1 MDNSGTFKLYL
12 LALFPGFFAYHLLHS
27 LGYLPYFGWFG
38 ALIAAGSACMLAASV
53 MRALR
58 NPIIER
64 NYFIIVSSVYGL
76 FLYCSAIILWNH
88 LISIESYI
96 TKDGLIWSATNII
109 LMLGFFLI
117 GCRLNPKI
125 NNLTGLCIALSYA
138 MFAVGTYYFYNST
151 NYTII
156 LPVPEGAD
164 PESVASYQSMA
175 MCVLYMTLTM
185 SVFISTRFIKSM
197 AMLASAVILYFI
209 GSRTEFYLILSIAP
223 LYIFINYGMRWF
235 VRFAILASIPI
246 AIIAST
252 IELNERFADTINQF
266 NEDSPRSL
274 LLASGLQGIYGSP
287 FFGDYL
293 GQARN
298 GNSVADYIHNILSVY
313 QQFGIIALVIYSAL
327 LIFSLYIGF
336 KLIRYARVYKNVEAL
351 LYASVISI
359 IGVLASK
366 ALAWPLPALAWGLA
380 SNIILNH
387 RSAISEIFAT
397 KPSADPKS
405 DHSSAAA

>member
-27 LGYLPYFGWFG
+27 LGLLPYFGWFG
-38 ALIAAGSACMLAASV
+38 ALLAVGSIFMLLSASI
-53 MRALR
+53 RTIR
-58 NPIIER
+58 NPKVEKQ
-64 NYFIIVSSVYGL
+64 YFILLTAVYGFL
-76 FLYCSAIILWNH
+76 LYCSALILWNH
-88 LISIESYI
+88 LTSTETYI

-117 GCRLNPKI
+117 GTRLNPKI
-125 NNLTGLCIALSYA
+125 NKSTGLCIALSYA
-138 MFAVGTYYFYNST
+138 MFATGTYYFYNPS

-156 LPVPEGAD
+156 LPVPDGAD

-185 SVFISTRFIKSM
+185 SVFISNRLIKSA
-197 AMLASAVILYFI
+197 AMLASAVTLYFI
-209 GSRTEFYLILSIAP
+209 GSRTEFYLVLSIVP
-223 LYIFINYGMRWF
+223 FYIFINYGMRWF
-235 VRFAILASIPI
+235 IGFAILASVPI

-274 LLASGLQGIYGSP
+274 LLASGLQGIYASP

-313 QQFGIIALVIYSAL
+313 QQFGIIALAIYSAL
-327 LIFSLYIGF
+327 LIISLYIGL
-336 KLIRYARVYKNVEAL
+336 KLLRYARAYKNVEAL
-351 LYASVISI
+351 IYVSVISI

-380 SNIILNH
+380 SNVAINH
-387 RSAISEIFAT
+387 RDIISKLRNNTQTYDITQKKA
-397 KPSADPKS
+397 
-405 DHSSAAA
+405 SSAA